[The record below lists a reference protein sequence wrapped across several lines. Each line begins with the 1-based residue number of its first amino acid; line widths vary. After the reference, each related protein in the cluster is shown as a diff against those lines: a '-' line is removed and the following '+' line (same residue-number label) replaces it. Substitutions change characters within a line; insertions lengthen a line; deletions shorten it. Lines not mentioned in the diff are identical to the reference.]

1 MKKIDIKTTIPYDKL
16 TKSQRALVVLCGHNG
31 LRYAVDFDEIDEV
44 LAQVVD
50 FDFCYIDKE
59 QSPTTPLHAACD
71 NDNINL
77 VAKLLEH
84 GATADILVFDS
95 QNSLKNGT
103 TPLWELQYPL
113 SIADESQNEE
123 RNVEANIRLKIAE
136 LLLDYGANPMETISG
151 TESLF
156 EYVNYKYYYEKD
168 ESDYWYIEKFY
179 EQLQKYAKKYN
190 DI

>member
-1 MKKIDIKTTIPYDKL
+1 M
-16 TKSQRALVVLCGHNG
+16 CGHNG

-136 LLLDYGANPMETISG
+136 LLL
-151 TESLF
+151 